1 MVVIKGL
8 NSIEP
13 SHDDT
18 LQALTAAA
26 LSLPGLSIRSLSD
39 KSKNESRV
47 EAETTPLRILAT
59 TGLTLSGLIGFP
71 VQGANFVDDF
81 MDLNNFHPEGGN
93 FSIQYNHF
101 GEGNNTPSQ
110 FRMKKNTIHVDS
122 IHGSAE
128 VNLSDRL
135 TFVAQFIQDT
145 WSGATEITSA
155 PAAVTRW
162 NPNAESGASGFL
174 NIQQGLVNF
183 DTQTGQGL
191 ATIPNTFD
199 QLMTGEVINVMAEAS
214 PETRKQG
221 DFTLSY
227 RWNDDITFNLGG
239 GDSDER
245 DFHSQYFRFG
255 EIWDFNQKHTTF
267 NWNVS
272 YTHNSI
278 TADRFPFRLGS
289 APVNAQ
295 TPTNPD
301 FPDWS
306 VYVNEDRHDISLNL
320 GVSQVLDKNSYF
332 DADFIYLRN
341 AGYNSD
347 PYKEALFLIPLTTP
361 GTAWTYSRYDNRP
374 DLRDQFTWKF
384 GYTHFFEKPKAA
396 LKLNYSFFH
405 DTWDINASTFGA
417 SWAQPVGYGWTLT
430 PNVRY
435 YSQSAASFYSPYFIG
450 SQTPISLTD
459 ALNNQATLPTPQ
471 YFSSDYRLSGYG
483 VISGGLSV
491 SKQFT
496 EGVTL
501 AGSFN
506 YYRLQGD
513 LKLGSGGVG
522 NFADISYYATNA
534 SINMDLGALARPG
547 GILSAHHSSNHSGH
561 GGHNIPA
568 GVMYAHMLDEPGQ
581 LMVGLRY
588 THEGWKPPSGGAMLH
603 GTQPASL
610 TDIMNNGCGSNGATC
625 GMAPM
630 HMDMS
635 MEMIEFMYAP
645 TSWATL
651 MFMPS
656 FMDMQMPM
664 ENIPGA
670 PQVTPGQ
677 SSMIMPSGVL
687 REATGGIGDTQFLAL
702 WRLYDSPHQ
711 MVPRA
716 QHHIHL
722 TTGLSAPTGHSG
734 LTLNDQETDTT
745 SPFFGQALFYE
756 YDMQLGSGTWD
767 FLPSLTYTGNIDRW
781 SWGSQFNG
789 IVRTGRNSSGYGLG
803 DRFEAMTWGSY
814 DIFNWLSFS
823 TRGMYTMQGAING
836 QFNEKVQ
843 TVGAMPDRY
852 PTNYGGQYWD
862 VGFGLNAA
870 IQEGTLKGNHLSL
883 EWLQPVYQNVNG
895 YQLSKVGSIFAT
907 WGFDF

>member
-1 MVVIKGL
+1 MKLSNKKNNKLDIRNK
-8 NSIEP
+8 NYSI
-13 SHDDT
+13 
-18 LQALTAAA
+18 QALTTAA
-26 LSLPGLSIRSLSD
+26 LALPGL
-39 KSKNESRV
+39 
-47 EAETTPLRILAT
+47 A
-59 TGLTLSGLIGFP
+59 TLSA
-71 VQGANFVDDF
+71 QGANFVEDF
-81 MDLNNFHPEGGN
+81 MDLSNFHPEGGN
-93 FSIQYNHF
+93 FSFQYNHF
-101 GEGNNTPSQ
+101 SEGDNTPSQ
-110 FRMKKNTIHVDS
+110 FRMKKNSIHIDS
-122 IHGSAE
+122 IHGSAQ
-128 VNLSDRL
+128 VDLSDRL
-135 TFVAQFIQDT
+135 TFIAQFIQDT
-145 WSGATEITSA
+145 WSGATQITTA

-174 NIQQGLVNF
+174 NIKGGIVNF
-183 DTQTGQGL
+183 DTQTGQGE

-221 DFTLSY
+221 DFALSY
-227 RWNDDITFNLGG
+227 RWNDDITYNLGG

-245 DFHSQYFRFG
+245 DFHSQYARFG
-255 EIWDFNQKHTTF
+255 QTWDFNRKHTTF
-267 NWNVS
+267 NWGVS

-278 TADRFPFRLGS
+278 TADRFPFRLTS
-289 APVNAQ
+289 VPVNPQ
-295 TPTNPD
+295 TLTNPD

-306 VYVNEDRHDISLNL
+306 VYANKKRNDFSINL
-320 GVSQVLDKNSYF
+320 GVSQILDKNSF
-332 DADFIYLRN
+332 FNADFVFLRN
-341 AGYNSD
+341 DGYNSD
-347 PYKEALFLIPLTTP
+347 PYKEALFLVPLTTP

-384 GYTHFFEKPKAA
+384 GYTRFFEKPKAA

-405 DTWDINASTFGA
+405 DSWNISANTFAA
-417 SWAQPVGYGWTLT
+417 SWAQPLGRGWTLT

-435 YSQSAASFYSPYFIG
+435 YSQNAADFYSPYFIG
-450 SQTPISLTD
+450 SQTPISLQD
-459 ALNNQATLPTPQ
+459 ALNNQAALPTPQ

-483 VISGGLSV
+483 VISGGLSL
-491 SKQFT
+491 SKQFM

-513 LKLGSGGVG
+513 LKLGGGGVG
-522 NFADISYYATNA
+522 NFADISYYSTNA

-547 GILSAHHSSNHSGH
+547 GILSNRHHHSSNHSGH

-568 GVMYAHMLDEPGQ
+568 AVMYAHMLDQPGQ
-581 LMVGLRY
+581 LMVGMRY
-588 THEGWKPPSGGAMLH
+588 SHHGWKPPSGGDMLH
-603 GTQPASL
+603 GTQPVGL
-610 TDIMNNGCGSNGATC
+610 TDIMNNGCGPNGATC
-625 GMAPM
+625 SMVPM

-645 TSWATL
+645 TSWVTL
-651 MFMPS
+651 MLMPS

-664 ENIPGA
+664 KNIPGA
-670 PQVTPGQ
+670 PQVLPGQ

-687 REATGGIGDTQFLAL
+687 REATGGIGDTQFLSL

-711 MVPRA
+711 MVPKA

-734 LTLNDQETDTT
+734 LTLNDQETDTS
-745 SPFFGQALFYE
+745 SPYFAKALFYE

-767 FLPSLTYTGNIDRW
+767 FLPSLTYTANLDRW
-781 SWGSQFNG
+781 SWGSQLDGVVHN
-789 IVRTGRNSSGYGLG
+789 GRNASGYALG

-823 TRGMYTMQGAING
+823 MRGMYTMQGEVQG
-836 QFNEKVQ
+836 RFKEKLQ
-843 TVGAMPDRY
+843 TIGAMPDRY
-852 PTNYGGQYWD
+852 TYNYGGQYWD

-870 IQEGTLKGNHLSL
+870 IQEGTLRGNHLSL

-895 YQLSKVGSIFAT
+895 YQLAKSGSLFAT